1 MPYNWMNRSLQ
12 NLACLIASLS
22 LFFLYLQL
30 APPHVSQTFHF
41 LTTMSKD
48 ARLSGEVRKGESGR
62 LKQDTDTSI
71 VDKRGVCSQTPGM
84 SAWEGRRT
92 EACRAKFLKVKVWE
106 PFLKWV
112 EKEKHFIA
120 PWALKSW
127 QGEITWKLVLF
138 GWPFF
143 SSVNSQCKLLKS
155 VALTP
160 NELQFFSLGTQFGG
174 MRRMGLGSQKPWDG
188 TRTNPSHYF
197 SFTHYPATPTGLETV
212 VALANRVH
220 GRKDEI
226 SPVSNSTALS
236 LRQLQTS

>member
-1 MPYNWMNRSLQ
+1 MSAKPSISLPLLPRMPDFQGKSGKGSLADW
-12 NLACLIASLS
+12 NKTLI
-22 LFFLYLQL
+22 
-30 APPHVSQTFHF
+30 PPSWIKE
-41 LTTMSKD
+41 MCA
-48 ARLSGEVRKGESGR
+48 ARLLGWVLEKEEGQRLAGRSG
-62 LKQDTDTSI
+62 
-71 VDKRGVCSQTPGM
+71 
-84 SAWEGRRT
+84 
-92 EACRAKFLKVKVWE
+92 KFLKVKAWE

-112 EKEKHFIA
+112 EKEKRFTA

-212 VALANRVH
+212 VALANQIH

-226 SPVSNSTALS
+226 SPVSNSTTLS